1 MEEGDYCLYWVTRG
15 VRMDKQEKITN
26 KMQEVAVDILSE
38 LEMFMKQRFQRR
50 LNTIKI
56 FFIALQIHF
65 LSQHVKKFINSNRLI

>member
-65 LSQHVKKFINSNRLI
+65 LSQHVKNPLILID

>member
-1 MEEGDYCLYWVTRG
+1 
-15 VRMDKQEKITN
+15 MDKQEKITN